1 VASSYVWIIAR
12 KRAGGR
18 LEALTVRRPDAPREK
33 ALAVFGF
40 AEEAGLYLRLGG
52 LEGDGWQVRESG
64 PGEVASVLLDPC
76 AGAKRV
82 ALDPLPEAAAD
93 GALDVVSLDKK
104 RFLALLLGENA
115 PDRLRMVSRGRQS

>member
-1 VASSYVWIIAR
+1 MWIIAR
-12 KRAGGR
+12 ERAGGR

-52 LEGDGWQVRESG
+52 LEGDGWRVRESG

-82 ALDPLPEAAAD
+82 ALDPLPETAAD

-115 PDRLRMVSRGRQS
+115 PDRLRMVSRGRRS